1 MSSLVSSCISPSLPF
16 SAFFCLFCYCIQLHR
31 LAQRGAVRAQFLNS
45 SYSTMSLHQSQISN
59 QSTTK
64 AMASF
69 QVYIYIYIYLISL
82 LNYLLHVFFNQGSVW
97 QSLQKCVMFSRDKKK
112 KKMHLQCLLGV
123 WYLYHKILIV
133 MKYFI
138 SHSLFFFCFLIF
150 MHHSHKNYKSTFK
163 CPNQTQP
170 INKVNFQF

>member
-69 QVYIYIYIYLISL
+69 QVYIYIYLISL
-82 LNYLLHVFFNQGSVW
+82 LNYLLHLFFNQGSVW

-112 KKMHLQCLLGV
+112 KKAFAVFVGCLV
-123 WYLYHKILIV
+123 YLYHKILIL

-138 SHSLFFFCFLIF
+138 SYSLFFFCFLIF